1 MAGFKSDLTVAVDDT
16 SVGPMATSQSTSRT
30 PEMARRVARE
40 VGQRIQTA
48 RRDRRIAQDA
58 FAKAMGV
65 SRTTASNIERGHQ
78 RLFLD
83 QVYRAA
89 EILGVAMEVLLP
101 LQQTSEQRPVVHAA
115 ADDPLSRDE
124 ARQVAEVAQELVAG
138 QSTKRRTRK
147 V

>member
-1 MAGFKSDLTVAVDDT
+1 MAA
-16 SVGPMATSQSTSRT
+16 SQPRSRT

-40 VGQRIQTA
+40 VGQRLQTA

-65 SRTTASNIERGHQ
+65 SRTTASNIEQGHQ

-89 EILGVAMEVLLP
+89 EILGVSIEVLLP
-101 LQQTSEQRPVVHAA
+101 PQPHPEQRPVVHAA

-124 ARQVAEVAQELVAG
+124 ARQVAEVARELVAG
-138 QSTKRRTRK
+138 QSTKRRTTRK

>member
-1 MAGFKSDLTVAVDDT
+1 MAA
-16 SVGPMATSQSTSRT
+16 SQSTSRT
-30 PEMARRVARE
+30 PEIARRVARE
-40 VGQRIQTA
+40 VGQRLQTA

-58 FAKAMGV
+58 FAKAMGI

-89 EILGVAMEVLLP
+89 EILGVAIEVLLP
-101 LQQTSEQRPVVHAA
+101 AQQPSEQRPVVHAA
-115 ADDPLSRDE
+115 ADDPLSRDGE
-124 ARQVAEVAQELVAG
+124 RQVAEVARELVAG
-138 QSTKRRTRK
+138 QSTRRRTTRK